1 MRFFADLHIHSKYS
15 RATSRD
21 ADLAPLALWARKKGI
36 TVLGTGD
43 FTHPAWIARIAEL
56 TVPAEPGLL
65 RLHPGVEES
74 VSEDLRA
81 LGMRSGEGEGVRFLL
96 SVEISTIYKKG
107 DATRKVHHLVCV
119 PSLEAARRLNLRL
132 ARIGNIA
139 SDGRPILGLDSR
151 DLLEITLESDPDAFL
166 IPAHIWTPWF
176 SALGS
181 KSGFDSIQ
189 ECYGDLA
196 GHIMAV
202 ETGLSSDPPMNWRVS
217 SLDRYRLVS
226 FSDAHSPMKLG
237 REATVF
243 ETDLDY
249 FAMRR
254 ALADGVGYAGTVEFF
269 PEEGKYHLDGHR
281 NCHVVLEPEETRRLA
296 GICPACSKP
305 LTVGVL
311 NRVEILADRPE
322 GGEPPVTA
330 GPFRSLIP
338 LTEIIAEIEG
348 VGQGAAR
355 VNRIYEEMLCAL
367 GPELSILEAL
377 PVEEIRSAGSA
388 RLAEA
393 IGRVRRG
400 EVIRQG
406 GYDGEY
412 GVIRVFSARSPSVKS
427 QPVAKAAPKPMEPV
441 TVAPEAGAQGLDPE
455 QEAAAAYTGGP
466 LLILAGPGSGKTRT
480 LTHRL
485 ARVIGDGAVPEA
497 CLAVT
502 FTRRAAQE
510 MRERLASLLGE
521 EVAGRVAVM
530 TFHALGWMLV
540 RERQPGWSIASEV
553 EVAGLLQQ
561 TGLTRSEALQ
571 RLRLFS
577 AVRRGVTGA
586 TADDAAA
593 LEAHRV
599 VLRQRGWVE
608 MEDVILLPVAWM
620 EADDD
625 LREVWRGRWRWLFVD
640 EFQDID
646 AGQYALL
653 RHLASRDGELCVIG
667 DPDQSIYG
675 FRGGDPRFFQ
685 ELARDFAGLRTVRLT
700 RNYRSGQAILRGA
713 LNVIAYAGE
722 RRERELTAMREDAH
736 RIVIHEAADEQAEAR
751 FVVRTL
757 EKMMGGHAF
766 HSLDSGRVDG
776 HGGGNFS
783 FADFA
788 VLYRSDSQSVA
799 LRQAFEQAGIPYR
812 KRAHGRLTEHPGVP
826 PLLERMRSEGGGGPL
841 VERLRRVVPPGEVEM
856 ADALEWLTPLALRH
870 GENESA
876 FLTALTQGEELDWWD
891 PRAQRVS
898 FLTLHASKGL
908 EFPVVFITGCE
919 DGLTPWRWGGEASE
933 AALEEERRL
942 FFVAMTRARETLI
955 LTRARRRLWRGVA
968 RDMVISPFLTQ
979 IREELLE
986 HQRAMAGRPPR
997 KPVAVAK
1004 QLTLNWDD

>member
-65 RLHPGVEES
+65 RLRPGLEEG

-81 LGMRSGEGEGVRFLL
+81 LGMRSGEGMGVRFLL

-107 DATRKVHHLVCV
+107 DATRKVHHLICV

-249 FAMRR
+249 FAIRR
-254 ALADGVGYAGTVEFF
+254 ALESGVGYAGTVEFF

-296 GICPACSKP
+296 GICPACGKP

-311 NRVEILADRPE
+311 NRVELLADRPE
-322 GGEPPVTA
+322 GGERPATA
-330 GPFRSLIP
+330 APFRSLIP

-348 VGQGAAR
+348 VGPGSGR

-377 PVEEIRSAGSA
+377 PVEEIRRAGSI

-393 IGRVRRG
+393 IERVRRG

-412 GVIRVFSARSPSVKS
+412 GVIRVFSPRSPSVKAQS
-427 QPVAKAAPKPMEPV
+427 VVKAVPKPVEAV
-441 TVAPEAGAQGLDPE
+441 TVAPAAMEEQGLDPE
-455 QEAAAAYTGGP
+455 QESAAAYAGGP

-521 EVAGRVAVM
+521 AVAGRVPVM

-540 RERQPGWSIASEV
+540 RERQPGWSIASEA

-561 TGLTRSEALQ
+561 SGLTRTEAMQ
-571 RLRLFS
+571 RLSRFS
-577 AVRRGVTGA
+577 SLRRGVTD
-586 TADDAAA
+586 ADTSA
-593 LEAHRV
+593 LEAHRAL
-599 VLRQRGWVE
+599 LRQRGWVE

-620 EADDD
+620 EADAD
-625 LREVWRGRWRWLFVD
+625 LRQAWRGRWRRLFVD

-646 AGQYALL
+646 AGQYALM
-653 RHLASRDGELCVIG
+653 RHLVSEEGELCVIG

-685 ELARDFAGLRTVRLT
+685 ELARDFDNLRTVRLT

-713 LNVIAYAGE
+713 LNVIAHATE
-722 RRERELTAMREDAH
+722 RRERELTAMREDAR
-736 RIVIHEAADEQAEAR
+736 RIVIHEAADEGAEAR
-751 FVVRTL
+751 YVVRTL

-776 HGGGNFS
+776 HGGGNYS

-812 KRAHGRLTEHPGVP
+812 KRAHGRLTEHPGVH
-826 PLLERMRSEGGGGPL
+826 PLLERMRSDAAGGSL
-841 VERLRRVVPPGEVEM
+841 AERLRRAVPPGEVEM

-870 GENESA
+870 GENEAA
-876 FLTALTQGEELDWWD
+876 FLTALIHGEELDWWD
-891 PRAQRVS
+891 PRAQRAS

-919 DGLTPWRWGGEASE
+919 DGLTPWRWGGEVSE

-955 LTRARRRLWRGVA
+955 LTRAKRRLWRGVA

-986 HQRAMAGRPPR
+986 HQRAMAGRPPKR
-997 KPVAVAK
+997 PAAAAK